1 MIHFLNNSLYFR
13 RLLIQTWSGWGVL
26 LQTIGN
32 HCIVIHWSTILSQT
46 MAKEVAWSEL
56 NRNLNLSVKILQTA
70 MLKPFQLD
78 MPISGTS
85 KQFEELINKFF
96 AFQFSFKIKIHLQ
109 RKIDSHFRIDSC
121 LSFSSKSQHEMPFL
135 NFAHFF
141 CLHLW
146 YQATISEALYETH
159 IKKKILQLVRI
170 LALKHLKWVLL
181 WIFLQFL
188 GRKRFS

>member
-1 MIHFLNNSLYFR
+1 
-13 RLLIQTWSGWGVL
+13 
-26 LQTIGN
+26 
-32 HCIVIHWSTILSQT
+32 
-46 MAKEVAWSEL
+46 
-56 NRNLNLSVKILQTA
+56 

-159 IKKKILQLVRI
+159 IKKDFTVGKNFS
-170 LALKHLKWVLL
+170 LKASKVSTTMNSFTISWKET
-181 WIFLQFL
+181 IFGINYL
-188 GRKRFS
+188 RWK